1 MSIRTVGIDLGKTVF
16 HLIGMDE
23 NGKIVLRKKMSR
35 SQLLAYMANVPE
47 CLVGMEAS
55 CGAHYLGP

>member
-23 NGKIVLRKKMSR
+23 SGKIVLRKRMSR
-35 SQLLAYMANVPE
+35 SQIVCRRFSKKQKWVMMF
-47 CLVGMEAS
+47 LVDE
-55 CGAHYLGP
+55 